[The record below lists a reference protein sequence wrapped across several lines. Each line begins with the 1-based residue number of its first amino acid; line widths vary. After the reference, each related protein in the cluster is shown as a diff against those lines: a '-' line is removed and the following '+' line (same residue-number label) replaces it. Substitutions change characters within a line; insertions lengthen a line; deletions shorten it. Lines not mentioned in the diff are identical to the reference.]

1 LLLSFIHPSRCVS
14 TPDRSVAELFFSK
27 PVLYIF
33 SSPFLFIFSL
43 PLTGEQGVLKEQIQ
57 AGKEQSA
64 HHDGNKDFGRFSVLF
79 IHTIEFPPASE
90 IE

>member
-1 LLLSFIHPSRCVS
+1 
-14 TPDRSVAELFFSK
+14 
-27 PVLYIF
+27 
-33 SSPFLFIFSL
+33 
-43 PLTGEQGVLKEQIQ
+43 LTGEQGVLKEQIQ

-64 HHDGNKDFGRFSVLF
+64 HHDGNKDFDRFSVLF